1 MTADPLKSI
10 ARVIRAD
17 NWFCWKIPP
26 LFAVAYASFLLQGT
40 DYRSALQDLLLIFWC
55 IASVA
60 SYGHIVNDVFDIEA
74 DRAGGKPNAMERF
87 RPWQRLTLCILSVL
101 SGLGALLC
109 FTTNWMAAAVLM
121 INYLLPT
128 VYSIPPLRLKE
139 RGVAGVAC
147 DALGAHAVPVL
158 FVLIIVGVFPSAS
171 TLAEVGIGI
180 SAIVWSLFA
189 GLRSIVV
196 HQVDDLLSDGR
207 SDVVTF
213 AGTQTRA
220 SLRRLVLCC
229 FLPVEAI
236 GLGVFMVLLMPH
248 SEVLA
253 IATLV
258 YAVLEAGKLCAGMKM
273 PIFFEESESQERYLP
288 LLNNSFYELWL
299 PSALLLQL
307 CAMQTEYLIIGLL
320 HLLFFGSLI
329 FHRGYLLLKMLQKFV
344 FLTLGR
350 LSR

>member
-1 MTADPLKSI
+1 MTRHPVNSI

-17 NWFCWKIPP
+17 NWFFWKIPP
-26 LFAVAYASFLLQGT
+26 LLAVAYASFLLHGT
-40 DYRSALQDLLLIFWC
+40 DYRSALHELLFIFWC
-55 IASVA
+55 VASVA
-60 SYGHIVNDVFDIEA
+60 SYGHIINDVYDIEA

-87 RPWQRLTLCILSVL
+87 RPWQRLSLCFLSVV
-101 SGLGALLC
+101 SGFGALLC
-109 FTTNWMAAAVLM
+109 FTTNWTPAAVLM

-128 VYSIPPLRLKE
+128 IYSIPPLRLKE

-147 DALGAHAVPVL
+147 DAFGAHAVPVL
-158 FVLIIVGVFPSAS
+158 FVLLVVGFFQQAS

-207 SDVVTF
+207 SQVVTF
-213 AGTQTRA
+213 AGTQTRE

-236 GLGVFMVLLMPH
+236 GLGVFTLLLVPH
-248 SEVLA
+248 SEVLGIA
-253 IATLV
+253 ILA
-258 YAVLEAGKLCAGMKM
+258 YAVLEVGKLCAGMKM
-273 PIFFEESESQERYLP
+273 PMFFNESESQERYLP

-307 CAMQTEYLIIGLL
+307 CVMQFDYLIVGLL
-320 HLLFFGSLI
+320 HLMFFGSLI
-329 FHRGYLLLKMLQKFV
+329 FQRVYLLLKMLHKCVFV
-344 FLTLGR
+344 TLSR